1 MASRPRRTDPRMGSH
16 RASFVSGCAWA
27 RAGRQV
33 RVFLRRGSL
42 TVLAAVL
49 SAASPAAA
57 DDVGGGEAVD
67 ISVTPAQAPPED
79 RFPVSELSAKA
90 MDAVLLRP
98 LGAIASIAGLAM
110 FMVSAPLVAPSGELP
125 ATWDIFV
132 FGPVDYTFMRPLGDF

>member
-1 MASRPRRTDPRMGSH
+1 MRE
-16 RASFVSGCAWA
+16 VK
-27 RAGRQV
+27 AGRQV
-33 RVFLRRGSL
+33 RGFLRRGSL

-49 SAASPAAA
+49 AVSTPAAA
-57 DDVGGGEAVD
+57 DDVGGGETVD
-67 ISVTPAQAPPED
+67 ISEVPPADPVEED
-79 RFPVSELSAKA
+79 RFSLGELPAQA